1 MSDSAQAAD
10 PAAEPAA
17 DMAAWGA
24 LVVAGMPLALPLAVL
39 REVLPL
45 KTLSPLPCAEAAVV
59 GGLDLRGVTV
69 PVLDL
74 GPLLPERGR
83 PAQQAAN
90 CVVLVEHQGRLLG
103 LLAQGVQGIF
113 EATLDKR
120 NRVAT
125 AAPLEARNARERLF
139 AGSVRRHDSGALVNL
154 LSPEALATLPG
165 VPWIDDPEPLRQ
177 HDAAARLDADNS
189 VPVDESVSLM
199 LVRCGRL
206 ALAIDA
212 LTVFATLWEPRIERS
227 PLTLGG
233 CRGVLAFNQMHVA
246 ALDLSQLCGL
256 GPLSTDGPHQ
266 ALVVK
271 RPEGFVALLVE
282 QVNDI
287 VRVPR
292 SLVVPMA
299 TFALPVPQLF
309 RGVLA
314 GASLEG
320 IPVVGVDTRRQ
331 DFLAVDDA
339 ALLAHPDVQ
348 ALAATNTPV
357 DSGPAQRAGRG
368 ASPGHAEGAA
378 PASGSRALIT
388 FCLPAET
395 AVPIEQ
401 VQEIL
406 PYGDKDAMF
415 GPESVLRRIQ
425 VLRGRSVPVLC
436 LTRLMG
442 GRVEQVHTSAAVL
455 VVQVN
460 EHWVGFGLPMLQSI
474 EHSAW
479 EQELPRAS
487 GSAQSGNPVAAVLA
501 RRRVATLG
509 RGSTERTVQ
518 LLDLKALA
526 EALLQGGGLMAA

>member
-1 MSDSAQAAD
+1 MTS
-10 PAAEPAA
+10 E
-17 DMAAWGA
+17 MAAWGA
-24 LVVAGMPLALPLAVL
+24 LLVAGMPLALPLAVL

-45 KTLSPLPCAEAAVV
+45 NTLSPLPCAEAAVV

-74 GPLLPERGR
+74 GPLLPGR
-83 PAQQAAN
+83 SQPQEGAN
-90 CVVLVEHQGRLLG
+90 CVVLVEHQGRMLG

-113 EATLDKR
+113 EASADKR
-120 NRVAT
+120 NRVA
-125 AAPLEARNARERLF
+125 AATPMEAHNARERLF
-139 AGSVRRHDSGALVNL
+139 AGSVRRHDNSALVNL
-154 LSPEALATLPG
+154 LAPEALAALPG
-165 VPWIDDPEPLRQ
+165 VPWIEDPEPLRQ
-177 HDAAARLDADNS
+177 HDAAARLDADTGA
-189 VPVDESVSLM
+189 PVDESVSLM

-227 PLTLGG
+227 PLTRGG
-233 CRGVLAFNQMHVA
+233 CRGVLAFNEMHVA
-246 ALDLSQLCGL
+246 ALDLSHLCGF
-256 GPLSTDGPHQ
+256 GPLTADGPHQ

-287 VRVPR
+287 VRVPKA
-292 SLVVPMA
+292 LVVGMA

-314 GASLEG
+314 GASLDG

-331 DFLAVDDA
+331 DFLVVNDA
-339 ALLAHPDVQ
+339 ALVAHPDLQ

-357 DSGPAQRAGRG
+357 DGNAQRAGRSVAARSSDG
-368 ASPGHAEGAA
+368 A
-378 PASGSRALIT
+378 PAASTSRALIT
-388 FCLPAET
+388 FCLQAET

-415 GPESVLRRIQ
+415 GEASVLRRIQ
-425 VLRGRSVPVLC
+425 VLRGHSVPVLC
-436 LTRLMG
+436 LTRLLG
-442 GRVEQVHTSAAVL
+442 GRVDKVHASAAVL
-455 VVQVN
+455 VVQVQDQ
-460 EHWVGFGLPMLQSI
+460 WVGFGLPMLQSI

-479 EQELPRAS
+479 EQELPRANS
-487 GSAQSGNPVAAVLA
+487 HTGAGNPVAAVLA

-509 RGSTERTVQ
+509 RGTTERTVQ

-526 EALLQGGGLMAA
+526 EAMLQGGGLLAA